1 MKFIGDI
8 VIGPLVIVLVLA
20 FVGSPIFA
28 GVEIAHWLQGGR
40 EFPWAWTATALVFF
54 GFIASVLY
62 DGPGP
67 AKAQPPA
74 NAQPPTTAQRPAQS
88 PKPKKGWTAEK
99 AEGYLAA
106 QREART
112 ASDEKTRARAAR
124 RAATLRREFDKWIRQ
139 RRERERQTSSD
150 EPSGLAAD

>member
-1 MKFIGDI
+1 MKLIGDI
-8 VIGPLVIVLVLA
+8 GIGPAAILVALL

-28 GVEIAHWLQGGR
+28 GIEIAHWLQGER

-54 GFIASVLY
+54 GFIASVLH
-62 DGPGP
+62 DGAP

-74 NAQPPTTAQRPAQS
+74 KAQRPAQS

-99 AEGYLAA
+99 AEAYLAA
-106 QREART
+106 LREART

-124 RAATLRREFDKWIRQ
+124 RAATLRREFDN
-139 RRERERQTSSD
+139 RRPIDT
-150 EPSGLAAD
+150 